1 MKLLPISLS
10 FTIVALLLTACERLP
25 MEEEFA
31 LHYFTST
38 EGSYTDIKLEQGQ
51 LTYTYFED
59 TENRCAQW
67 FKSTPCWTQADL
79 KTVTAP
85 LDAET
90 EKALRNLV
98 NEQKLLEAKAVPAAL
113 KTAQGQASPERA
125 YSEKLDIRLGQN
137 EQQLVYLSRP
147 DAPPKP
153 ESFQQIE
160 QVLQAAVQKLKIPTT

>member
-1 MKLLPISLS
+1 MKYLQPTLSL
-10 FTIVALLLTACERLP
+10 TLVALSLTACERLP
-25 MEEEFA
+25 MNEELA

-38 EGSYTDIKLEQGQ
+38 ESSYTDIKLEQGQ

-85 LDAET
+85 VDAATET
-90 EKALRNLV
+90 ELRKLVTEQQLMDKA
-98 NEQKLLEAKAVPAAL
+98 PATL
-113 KTAQGQASPERA
+113 TAAEPQPAERS
-125 YSEKLDIRLGQN
+125 YNEKLDIRLGTN
-137 EQQLVYLSRP
+137 EQQLTYHSRP

-153 ESFQQIE
+153 EVFQQIE
-160 QVLQAAVQKLKIPTT
+160 QILQTTAEKIKTPAS

>member
-1 MKLLPISLS
+1 MKLLSTTLS
-10 FTIVALLLTACERLP
+10 FTIVALLLTACERLS
-25 MEEEFA
+25 MEEDLT

-67 FKSTPCWTQADL
+67 FKSMPCWTQADL
-79 KTVTAP
+79 KTISAP

-90 EKALRNLV
+90 ETALRNVL
-98 NEQKLLEAKAVPAAL
+98 NEKKLMEATPTAL
-113 KTAQGQASPERA
+113 QTTQGQASPERA

-147 DAPPKP
+147 DAPPKS

-160 QVLQAAVQKLKIPTT
+160 QLLQTAAQKLKIPTT

>member
-1 MKLLPISLS
+1 MKFLPARLN

-25 MEEEFA
+25 MDEDLA

-79 KTVTAP
+79 KTVSAP

-90 EKALRNLV
+90 ETALRNLL
-98 NEQKLLEAKAVPAAL
+98 NKQKLIDQAPAAL
-113 KTAQGQASPERA
+113 TAAESSPTERS
-125 YSEKLDIRLGQN
+125 YSEKLDLRLGIHK
-137 EQQLVYLSRP
+137 QQLIYRSRP

-160 QVLQAAVQKLKIPTT
+160 QLLQTAAEKLKATVP

>member
-1 MKLLPISLS
+1 MKYRQHTLS

-25 MEEEFA
+25 MDEDLA
-31 LHYFTST
+31 LHYFTSSEST
-38 EGSYTDIKLEQGQ
+38 YTDIKVEQGQ

-67 FKSTPCWTQADL
+67 FKNTPCWTSADL

-85 LDAET
+85 LDTET
-90 EKALRNLV
+90 EAALRKLVKEQNLM
-98 NEQKLLEAKAVPAAL
+98 EQAPTAL
-113 KTAQGQASPERA
+113 TATEPQPVERS
-125 YSEKLDIRLGQN
+125 YNEKLDIRLGTN
-137 EQQLVYLSRP
+137 EQQLIYRSRP

-160 QVLQAAVQKLKIPTT
+160 QLLQSTADKLKLPST

>member
-1 MKLLPISLS
+1 MQILRRCLS
-10 FTIVALLLTACERLP
+10 FTIVTLLLTACERLP
-25 MEEEFA
+25 MDEDFT

-67 FKSTPCWTQADL
+67 FKNTPCWTVADL

-90 EKALRNLV
+90 ETALRNLV
-98 NEQKLLEAKAVPAAL
+98 STQNLMTTTPTAL
-113 KTAQGQASPERA
+113 KMEQAQAKPERA
-125 YSEKLDIRLGQN
+125 YSEKLAIRLGQH
-137 EQQLVYLSRP
+137 EQQFVYLSRP

-160 QVLQAAVQKLKIPTT
+160 QILQVAAEKLKSPTS